1 LFVTQTTSPHHIYM
15 ERALNLARRAEGFT
29 SPNPMVGAVVVAND
43 YALAND
49 HMLAYDHMANGRI
62 VGEGY
67 HRQAGG
73 PHAEVEALQAAGEAA
88 RGATMYVSL
97 EPCNHY
103 GRTPPCTKA
112 IIEAGISQV
121 YYAVADPY
129 PPAKGGHQALAAAG
143 IDVQL
148 GPCTAAARQLNRFF
162 LHYVRCGR
170 PYVIAKFATSLD
182 GKIAT
187 HTGHSQWITGP
198 EARQRG
204 HHLRQAVDA
213 ILVGAGTAVADD
225 PQLTTRL
232 PQTAVSHPL
241 RVLLDS
247 RGRVPLT
254 ARLFN
259 PDLPGQTVVATTRA
273 MPASHRHQLE
283 AQGVWVWELDAAE
296 NGRVCLHHLLERLG
310 RQQVLSLL
318 VEGGSQVLGAFFAE
332 GLVHE
337 VQAFL
342 APLLIG
348 GQAAPGPLGGCGAAT
363 LHDAWRL
370 DEVRLERVG
379 DDVFYQGQVV
389 RSK

>member
-15 ERALNLARRAEGFT
+15 ERALSLARRAEGFT
-29 SPNPMVGAVVVAND
+29 SPNPMVGAVIVA
-43 YALAND
+43 AN
-49 HMLAYDHMANGRI
+49 RI

-67 HRQAGG
+67 HRRAGG

-88 RGATMYVSL
+88 RGATLYVSL

-121 YYAVADPY
+121 YYAIADPN
-129 PPAKGGHQALAAAG
+129 PPARGGHQALVAAG
-143 IDVQL
+143 VAVEQ
-148 GPCTAAARQLNRFF
+148 GPCTAAAHHLNRFF
-162 LHYVRCGR
+162 FEYAHSGR

-204 HHLRQAVDA
+204 HHLRQVVDA

-232 PQTAVSHPL
+232 PQASVSHPL

-254 ARLFN
+254 ARLFDPN
-259 PDLPGQTVVATTRA
+259 LPGQTVVATTTA
-273 MPASHRHQLE
+273 MPAAHRSQL
-283 AQGVWVWELDAAE
+283 AARGVWVWELEAAE
-296 NGRVCLHHLLERLG
+296 NGRVCLPHLLERLG

-363 LHDAWRL
+363 LSNAWRL
-370 DEVRLERVG
+370 ADVRLEQVG
-379 DDVFYQGQVV
+379 DDWLYQGRVASGEV
-389 RSK
+389 AR

>member
-1 LFVTQTTSPHHIYM
+1 MTQTTSPHHIYM

-29 SPNPMVGAVVVAND
+29 SPNPMVGAVVVANGR
-43 YALAND
+43 ALANGCV
-49 HMLAYDHMANGRI
+49 LANGRI

-67 HRQAGG
+67 HRRAGG
-73 PHAEVEALQAAGEAA
+73 PHAEVEALQAAAEAA
-88 RGATMYVSL
+88 RGATLYVSL

-129 PPAKGGHQALAAAG
+129 PPAQGGHQALVAAG
-143 IDVQL
+143 VAVQQ
-148 GPCTAAARQLNRFF
+148 GPCTAAAHHLNRFF
-162 LHYVRCGR
+162 FQYAHSGR
-170 PYVIAKFATSLD
+170 PYVIAKFAASLD

-204 HHLRQAVDA
+204 HQLRQAVDA

-232 PQTAVSHPL
+232 PQTSLSHPL

-254 ARLFN
+254 AHLFD

-273 MPASHRHQLE
+273 MPTAQRDQL
-283 AQGVWVWELDAAE
+283 AARDVWVWELEATE
-296 NGRVCLHHLLERLG
+296 NGRVCLPHLLERLG
-310 RQQVLSLL
+310 QQQALSLL

-363 LHDAWRL
+363 LPDAWRL
-370 DEVRLERVG
+370 TDVRLEQVG
-379 DDVFYQGQVV
+379 GDVLYQGQVV

>member
-1 LFVTQTTSPHHIYM
+1 MTQATSPHHIYM

-29 SPNPMVGAVVVAND
+29 SPNPMVGAVVVA
-43 YALAND
+43 AN
-49 HMLAYDHMANGRI
+49 RI
-62 VGEGY
+62 VGEGH
-67 HRQAGG
+67 HRRAGG

-129 PPAKGGHQALAAAG
+129 PPARGGHQALAAAG
-143 IDVQL
+143 VAVQQ
-148 GPCTAAARQLNRFF
+148 GPCAAEARHLNRFF
-162 LHYVRCGR
+162 FHYADSGR
-170 PYVIAKFATSLD
+170 PYVIAKFAASLD
-182 GKIAT
+182 GKSAT
-187 HTGHSQWITGP
+187 RTGHSQWITGP
-198 EARQRG
+198 DARQRG
-204 HHLRQAVDA
+204 HQLRQAVDA
-213 ILVGAGTAVADD
+213 ILVGAGTALADD

-232 PQTAVSHPL
+232 PQASVSHPL

-247 RGRVPLT
+247 RGRVPLS
-254 ARLFN
+254 ARLFD
-259 PDLPGQTVVATTRA
+259 PDLPGQTAVATTTA
-273 MPASHRHQLE
+273 MPAGHRHQLE
-283 AQGVWVWELDAAE
+283 AQGVWVWQLQAAE
-296 NGRVCLHHLLERLG
+296 NGLICLPHLLERLG

-318 VEGGSQVLGAFFAE
+318 VEGGSTVLGAFFDE

-348 GQAAPGPLGGCGAAT
+348 GQSATGPLGGCGAAS
-363 LHDAWRL
+363 LHDACRL
-370 DEVRLERVG
+370 HDVRLERVG
-379 DDVFYQGQVV
+379 EDLLYQGRVA
-389 RSK
+389 R

>member
-1 LFVTQTTSPHHIYM
+1 LFVTKATSPHQLYM

-29 SPNPMVGAVVVAND
+29 SPNPMVGAVIVA
-43 YALAND
+43 AN
-49 HMLAYDHMANGRI
+49 RI

-67 HRQAGG
+67 HRRAGG
-73 PHAEVEALQAAGEAA
+73 LHAEVEALQAAGEAA
-88 RGATMYVSL
+88 RGATLYVSL

-112 IIEAGISQV
+112 IIEASISQV

-143 IDVQL
+143 IDVQQ
-148 GPCTAAARQLNRFF
+148 GPCTTAARHLNRFF
-162 LHYVRCGR
+162 FEYAHSGR
-170 PYVIAKFATSLD
+170 PYVIAKFAASLD

-225 PQLTTRL
+225 PRLTTRL
-232 PQTAVSHPL
+232 PQKTVSHPL
-241 RVLLDS
+241 RVLLDG

-254 ARLFN
+254 ARLFD

-273 MPASHRHQLE
+273 MPAAHRRQLE
-283 AQGVWVWELDAAE
+283 AQGVWVWELEATE
-296 NGRVCLHHLLERLG
+296 NGRVCLPHLLERLG

-348 GQAAPGPLGGCGAAT
+348 GQSAPGPLGGCGAAT
-363 LHDAWRL
+363 LQDAWRL
-370 DEVRLERVG
+370 DDVRLERVG
-379 DDVFYQGQVV
+379 EDLLYQGRVA
-389 RSK
+389 R